1 MLAGGKLVHMC
12 FLFFYGGCGG
22 GVQRHLLLGLVTGH
36 RCYKT
41 KCILGIVFPVACE
54 ISEWME
60 LRPCGL
66 K

>member
-1 MLAGGKLVHMC
+1 M
-12 FLFFYGGCGG
+12 
-22 GVQRHLLLGLVTGH
+22 QRHLLLGLVTGH

-54 ISEWME
+54 YTEISEWTE